1 MTGDLKQSWAGTVI
15 ICAAHHWE
23 GVRLHDRQLAENLAS
38 HVPVLYVDPPFSVL
52 TRWRRPELRQALSG
66 PRFRVLGPNLARLT
80 PLVLPAMQRPGMS
93 RITQFLK
100 ARLVRNAVL
109 RLGGT
114 VRALVETSTFAPI
127 MGRCGEELQV
137 YWAQDDFVGSA
148 DLLGLSAE
156 RIRRG
161 EQDLLSRAHL
171 VIAANPDVARAVSRP
186 GRRTVLV
193 PYGCDFEHFASAR
206 EMVPPL
212 ELVSLPRPVIGFMG
226 HLGDR
231 IEMPL
236 LEAVA
241 DTGQSL
247 LLIGPRHPRFARAA
261 MDPLMARPN
270 VHWVGRQDFEDL
282 PKYLSVVD
290 VGLVPYVD
298 SAFNRGSFPL
308 KTLEY
313 LAAGIPVVA
322 TDLPAIR
329 WLNCP
334 DIRVAKGGKAYAE
347 AVLEVLA
354 RSDADGIQRRQRFAA
369 AHSWK
374 VRAEAFAEA
383 LGVHLGQTQG
393 AQKARRV

>member
-1 MTGDLKQSWAGTVI
+1 M
-15 ICAAHHWE
+15 
-23 GVRLHDRQLAENLAS
+23 
-38 HVPVLYVDPPFSVL
+38 
-52 TRWRRPELRQALSG
+52 
-66 PRFRVLGPNLARLT
+66 
-80 PLVLPAMQRPGMS
+80 
-93 RITQFLK
+93 
-100 ARLVRNAVL
+100 ARLVRRAIG

-114 VRALVETSTFAPI
+114 ARALVETSTLVPI
-127 MGRCGEELQV
+127 MGRCGEALQV
-137 YWAQDDFVGSA
+137 YWAQDDFVGMA
-148 DLLGLSAE
+148 ELVGLSAD

-161 EQDLLSRAHL
+161 EEDILARAHL

-186 GRRTVLV
+186 GRPTVLV

-206 EMVPPL
+206 GMVPPL
-212 ELVSLPRPVIGFMG
+212 EVAYLPRPVIGFMG

-241 DTGQSL
+241 DTGHTL
-247 LLIGPRHPRFARAA
+247 LLIGPRHPRFELAA
-261 MDPLMARPN
+261 MDPLLARPN
-270 VHWVGRQDFEDL
+270 VHWVGAQDFEDL

-383 LGVHLGQTQG
+383 LGVPQTQG
-393 AQKARRV
+393 AQKARRA